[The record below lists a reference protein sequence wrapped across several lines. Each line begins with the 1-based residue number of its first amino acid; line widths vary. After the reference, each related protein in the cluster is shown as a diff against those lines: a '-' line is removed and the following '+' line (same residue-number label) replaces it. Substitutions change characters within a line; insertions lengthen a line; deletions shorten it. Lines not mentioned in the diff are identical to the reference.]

1 MKSMTQLITD
11 KKAGQAHTEE
21 ELQWLVENYTND
33 NIPDYQ
39 MSAWLMAVCWQGMN
53 FEETKALTLA
63 MMRSGAC
70 LQLNNVGRP
79 LVDKHSTGGV
89 ADTTTLV
96 LAPLL
101 AAAGAGVAKM
111 SGRGLGFTGGTIDKL
126 ESIPGFSATLQEDQ
140 FLALLQNQ
148 GLALTA
154 QSASIAPADGK
165 MYALRDVT
173 ATVDSLPLI
182 AASIMSKKLAAG
194 AEHILLDVKVGQGAF
209 MQNQEDA
216 VELARYMVAIG
227 LGAGRNVKAILTSME
242 RPLGL
247 AVGNA
252 LEVAEAMEILRGQGP
267 LRLRQV
273 CLRLASEALCL
284 AGLSLTLQEANLKL
298 LELLD
303 SGKAL
308 ECFRQWILSQGGADI
323 VTNPSLLPQAVLKEE
338 MLSPLSGYV
347 QQIQAR
353 IIGEASVALG
363 AGRRY
368 KGETLD
374 LAAGLVLACEQGDF
388 VQKGQILATLHAESA
403 EKIAAAKKMLSSAFV
418 LGETPSLSSPDVLGW
433 VDADGFH
440 SAAE

>member
-11 KKAGQAHTEE
+11 KKTGRAHTEE
-21 ELQWLVENYTND
+21 ELQWLVENYTTD
-33 NIPDYQ
+33 RLPDYQ
-39 MSAWLMAVCWQGMN
+39 MSAWLMAVCWQGMT

-70 LQLNNVGRP
+70 LQLNGAGRP

-126 ESIPGFSATLQEDQ
+126 ESIPGFSATLEEKQ
-140 FLALLQNQ
+140 FLALLQKQ

-182 AASIMSKKLAAG
+182 AASVMSKKLAAG

-209 MQNQEDA
+209 MQTQEAA

-242 RPLGL
+242 QPLGL

-252 LEVAEAMEILRGQGP
+252 LEVAEAMEILRGKGP

-273 CLRLASEALCL
+273 CLRLATEAICL
-284 AGLSLTLQEANLKL
+284 AGLASTPEEAKVKL
-298 LELLD
+298 LALLD

-308 ECFRQWILSQGGADI
+308 ACFRQWILSQGGADI
-323 VTNPSLLPQAVLKEE
+323 VTTPALLPQAALQEDL
-338 MLSPLSGYV
+338 LSPLSGYV

-368 KGETLD
+368 KGEPLD
-374 LAAGLVLACEQGDF
+374 LAAGLVLACEQGSF
-388 VQKGQILATLHAESA
+388 VQKGQKLATLYADSA
-403 EKIAAAKKMLSSAFV
+403 EKMAAAKSMLSTAFV
-418 LGETPSLSSPDVLGW
+418 LGESQSLSHSDILGW
-433 VDADGFH
+433 VDAAGFH
-440 SAAE
+440 ADSE

>member
-21 ELQWLVENYTND
+21 ELQWLVENYTNEG
-33 NIPDYQ
+33 IPDYQ
-39 MSAWLMAVCWQGMN
+39 MSAWLMAVCWQGMT

-70 LQLNNVGRP
+70 LQLNNIGRP

-111 SGRGLGFTGGTIDKL
+111 YGRGGGGTGGTIDKV
-126 ESIPGFSATLQEDQ
+126 EASPGCSVTLQEEQ
-140 FLALLQNQ
+140 FLALLQRQ

-182 AASIMSKKLAAG
+182 AASVMSKKLAAG

-209 MQNQEDA
+209 MQTKEAA

-227 LGAGRNVKAILTSME
+227 LGAGRNVKAVLTSME
-242 RPLGL
+242 QPLGL

-252 LEVAEAMEILRGQGP
+252 LEVTEAIEILRGQGP

-273 CLRLASEALCL
+273 CLRLAAEALCL
-284 AGLSLTLQEANLKL
+284 AGLALTQQEAKVKL
-298 LELLD
+298 LALLD

-323 VTNPSLLPQAVLKEE
+323 VTTPTLLPQAALKKDL
-338 MLSPLSGYV
+338 LSPGAGYV

-368 KGETLD
+368 KGEPLD
-374 LAAGLVLACEQGDF
+374 LAAGLVLACEQGEF
-388 VQKGQILATLHAESA
+388 VQKGQKLATLYAEDA
-403 EKIAAAKKMLSSAFV
+403 EKIAAAQKMLATAFV
-418 LGETPSLSSPDVLGW
+418 LSETPPLSCPDVLGW

-440 SAAE
+440 TEAE

>member
-1 MKSMTQLITD
+1 MKSMTQLISD

-33 NIPDYQ
+33 HIPDYQ
-39 MSAWLMAVCWQGMN
+39 MSAWLMAVCWQGMT
-53 FEETKALTLA
+53 FDETKALTLA
-63 MMRSGAC
+63 MMHSGTC
-70 LQLNNVGRP
+70 LQLHSVGRP

-126 ESIPGFSATLQEDQ
+126 ESIPGFSATLQEGQ
-140 FLALLQNQ
+140 FLALLEKQ

-154 QSASIAPADGK
+154 QSASVAPADGK

-209 MQNQEDA
+209 MQTQEA
-216 VELARYMVAIG
+216 AIELARYMVAIG

-242 RPLGL
+242 QPLGL
-247 AVGNA
+247 AVGNS
-252 LEVAEAMEILRGQGP
+252 LEVAEAIEILRGRGP
-267 LRLRQV
+267 LRLQKV
-273 CLRLASEALCL
+273 CLRLAAEALCL
-284 AGLSLTLQEANLKL
+284 AGLASTQQAAKLQLRAL
-298 LELLD
+298 LE

-323 VTNPSLLPQAVLKEE
+323 VTTPTLLPRAALEE
-338 MLSPLSGYV
+338 EFFSPSAGYL

-353 IIGEASVALG
+353 IVGEASVALG
-363 AGRRY
+363 AGRHY
-368 KGETLD
+368 KGEPLD
-374 LAAGLVLACEQGDF
+374 LTAGLILACEQGSF
-388 VQKGQILATLHAESA
+388 VQKGQKLATLHAESA
-403 EKIAAAKKMLSSAFV
+403 EKIAAAKNML
-418 LGETPSLSSPDVLGW
+418 
-433 VDADGFH
+433 FH
-440 SAAE
+440 SFCAGKDAASFVS